1 MQDIAIYPG
10 SFDPITMGHIDV
22 LERSLK
28 IFKKVVVAI
37 GESSEKDYLF
47 TTDERVK
54 MVKGVTKGMNVS
66 VEKFSGLLVDFA
78 KSKKA
83 SVIIRGLR
91 AVSDFD
97 YEFQAALMNRKLNPE
112 IETIFIMTRGKY
124 CYLSSSVVKEVASR
138 GGNMQHLVPEAVKK
152 MLIGKF
158 GKIK

>member
-37 GESSEKDYLF
+37 GESL
-47 TTDERVK
+47 K